1 MAARGLDVPNVDL
14 VIQVEPPKDAETYI
28 HRAGRTARA
37 GKAGTCITFWT
48 MKHKQTLNMIAHRAG
63 VQFQQIGIPQP
74 EDVIRA
80 TSRDSIKALKD
91 VNETVLPLFDAAAD
105 ELIALTDGD
114 AKQALL
120 KALAFMSGCHKEA
133 MASRSLLNGQ
143 EQQITFQIDL
153 QQTFNGVGLVW
164 NILRRYIPEAIAG
177 AIQGMRALASMNGA
191 VFDVPEES
199 ASQLE
204 DLFAHAAEAGR
215 LDFEIA
221 RCKALP
227 ELLDSDRRAGG
238 GNFGG
243 GGSYGGGGAGYGGR
257 GGQSRG
263 GRDQG
268 RGGSSFGGGRGGG
281 DRGRG
286 GRGG

>member
-1 MAARGLDVPNVDL
+1 
-14 VIQVEPPKDAETYI
+14 
-28 HRAGRTARA
+28 
-37 GKAGTCITFWT
+37 
-48 MKHKQTLNMIAHRAG
+48 
-63 VQFQQIGIPQP
+63 
-74 EDVIRA
+74 
-80 TSRDSIKALKD
+80 
-91 VNETVLPLFDAAAD
+91 
-105 ELIALTDGD
+105 
-114 AKQALL
+114 
-120 KALAFMSGCHKEA
+120 
-133 MASRSLLNGQ
+133 
-143 EQQITFQIDL
+143 
-153 QQTFNGVGLVW
+153 LVW

-204 DLFAHAAEAGR
+204 DLVAHAAAAGR
-215 LDFEIA
+215 LDFELA
-221 RCKALP
+221 RCKELP
-227 ELLDSDRRAGG
+227 ALLDSDRRNGD

-243 GGSYGGGGAGYGGR
+243 GGGYGGGGAGYGGR

-286 GRGG
+286 GGGRGDPDASVFVGNLAYTCTDRELSQLFSGKGLNTASVRILHDDAGRSKGSAFVDFASPAEAQRACQLDGQAVGNGSRPLRVNPANRK

>member
-1 MAARGLDVPNVDL
+1 M
-14 VIQVEPPKDAETYI
+14 
-28 HRAGRTARA
+28 
-37 GKAGTCITFWT
+37 
-48 MKHKQTLNMIAHRAG
+48 
-63 VQFQQIGIPQP
+63 
-74 EDVIRA
+74 
-80 TSRDSIKALKD
+80 
-91 VNETVLPLFDAAAD
+91 
-105 ELIALTDGD
+105 
-114 AKQALL
+114 
-120 KALAFMSGCHKEA
+120 
-133 MASRSLLNGQ
+133 
-143 EQQITFQIDL
+143 
-153 QQTFNGVGLVW
+153 VW
-164 NILRRYIPEAIAG
+164 NILRRHVPENIAG

-227 ELLDSDRRAGG
+227 ALLDSDRRNGG

-243 GGSYGGGGAGYGGR
+243 GGGYGGGGAGYGGR

-263 GRDQG
+263 

-281 DRGRG
+281 DRG
-286 GRGG
+286 GRGGGGGRRDPDASVFVGNLAYTCTDRELSQLFSGKGLNTAGVRILHDDAGRSKGSAFVDFASPAEAQRACQLDGQTLGHGARPLRVNPANRR